1 MKNKKQKGCN
11 LYTGVVPESGYQY
24 WIKCFVK
31 SFKNYI
37 DYDNLKDNLWLLI
50 VLSRKGPLLIE
61 LIQSEIEKVFDDNYN
76 VLVVTEI
83 ALPFLSESLK
93 EDRKILM
100 IDDALYYGTTAKSV
114 ANEIIEFRN
123 YFNHID
129 DKIYKIDTLTV
140 VKSNNIVKNIN
151 DSINIYTPTEIS
163 MSQSHFFIEQLVDS
177 FSKLHKQFEVEFP
190 IIEYKVGNDV
200 ESIEDTLIG
209 NFTKTPKDLFVYK
222 VKNGDQTS
230 VNIVFPRKSNNSLFR
245 KIRMLLDQTN
255 HVLRIMPI
263 VTEVVPSNLNYYD
276 MMFDT
281 DDERLKTLWGK
292 IYEHIGEIKISSDLI
307 RNRQEKSLVALSN
320 YIMSLY
326 FYKEHKHVIEK
337 VLQKSLNFEN
347 QGELNKL
354 DLKYIVGK
362 QELVDSI
369 FDFYIYL
376 RDNRVETPQLNI
388 IERRN
393 FVPYQVFENKKGAFT
408 ASDIEHM
415 EYKNA
420 LMLDKCKNVYE
431 MLSVLFFNQDYIL
444 EKRSR
449 YEYNPTADRLK
460 FGYTF
465 DALFEI
471 VKQYSK
477 RWSSEDD
484 SITMSRI
491 HRWVDERI
499 DRSSIVPQYIKD
511 DKLNSWVRVFR
522 PGENEDIQLS
532 HITRFVLF
540 VFQSIPDYMRYEW
553 IKRSVFEHLLVVAY
567 EKIYIEKIYIEKKYI
582 EKKIIN
588 SELMEVI
595 LCDEGNNNKYL
606 CIYYFEEEQTC
617 KRKVIDYLIDM
628 FVLEPLTIKSG
639 DSEVMLRIS
648 PRMYDG
654 DLMLGTTL
662 STKDMTMISDEIKV
676 KWNNMNV

>member
-1 MKNKKQKGCN
+1 MKKKQPKKCS
-11 LYTGVVPESGYQY
+11 LCTSVVPEDEYRY
-24 WIKCFVK
+24 WIKCFID
-31 SFKNYI
+31 SFKKYI
-37 DYDNLKDNLWLLI
+37 DYDNLKDHLWILV
-50 VLSRKGPLLIE
+50 VLSRKGPLLVE
-61 LIQSEIEKVFDDNYN
+61 LIQCEIEKVFDDKYN
-76 VLVVTEI
+76 VHVVTEI
-83 ALPFLSESLK
+83 ALPFLSEILK
-93 EDRKILM
+93 PNSKILM

-123 YFNHID
+123 CFNHID

-163 MSQSHFFIEQLVDS
+163 ISQSHYFIEELVDD
-177 FSKLHKQFEVEFP
+177 FSSLQKQFEVEFP
-190 IIEYKVGNDV
+190 IIEYKVGNLV
-200 ESIEDTLIG
+200 KSIEDILVG
-209 NFTKTPKDLFVYK
+209 DFTKTYKDIYVYK
-222 VKNGDQTS
+222 VINAAQTS
-230 VNIVFPRKSNNSLFR
+230 VNIVFPQKKNNSLFR

-263 VTEVVPSNLNYYD
+263 VTEIIPSNLNYYD
-276 MMFDT
+276 MMFYT
-281 DDERLKTLWGK
+281 DDERLKILWGQ
-292 IYEHIGEIKISSDLI
+292 IYEHIGAFRASSDLM

-326 FYKEHKHVIEK
+326 FYKEHKHVIEE

-393 FVPYQVFENKKGAFT
+393 FVPYQVFENEKGAFS

-431 MLSVLFFNQDYIL
+431 ILSVLFFNQDYIL

-449 YEYNPTADRLK
+449 YEYNPTAERLK

-471 VKQYSK
+471 VRQYD
-477 RWSSEDD
+477 RGGSSEDD
-484 SITMSRI
+484 SIKMSRI

-522 PGENEDIQLS
+522 PGENEDVQLS

-553 IKRSVFEHLLVVAY
+553 IKRSVFEYLLVVAY
-567 EKIYIEKIYIEKKYI
+567 EKIYMDE
-582 EKKIIN
+582 KIIN

-654 DLMLGTTL
+654 DLMFGTTFSQQRMKEIAYVVSKEWEGL
-662 STKDMTMISDEIKV
+662 ETCQRNVKDYE
-676 KWNNMNV
+676 

>member
-11 LYTGVVPESGYQY
+11 LYTGVVPESGYRY

-31 SFKNYI
+31 SFKKYI
-37 DYDNLKDNLWLLI
+37 DYDNLQDHLWILI

-61 LIQSEIEKVFDDNYN
+61 LIQSEIEKVFDNKYN
-76 VLVVTEI
+76 VHVVTEI
-83 ALPFLSESLK
+83 ALPFLSEILK
-93 EDRKILM
+93 PNSKILM

-114 ANEIIEFRN
+114 ANEIIEFNN
-123 YFNHID
+123 YFN
-129 DKIYKIDTLTV
+129 KIKEKYKIDTLTV
-140 VKSNNIVKNIN
+140 VKSDSMVKDINEFVNIH
-151 DSINIYTPTEIS
+151 TPTEIS
-163 MSQSHFFIEQLVDS
+163 MSQSHYFIEELVDD
-177 FSKLHKQFEVEFP
+177 FSSLQKQFEVEFP
-190 IIEYKVGNDV
+190 IIEYKVGNLV
-200 ESIEDTLIG
+200 KSIEDILVG
-209 NFTKTPKDLFVYK
+209 DFTKTYKDIYVYK
-222 VKNGDQTS
+222 VKNAAQTS
-230 VNIVFPRKSNNSLFR
+230 VNIVFPQKKNNSLFR

-263 VTEVVPSNLNYYD
+263 VTEIIPSNLNYYD

-281 DDERLKTLWGK
+281 DDAKLKTLWAQ

-307 RNRQEKSLVALSN
+307 RNRQEKSLVVLSN

-326 FYKEHKHVIEK
+326 FYKEHKHVIED
-337 VLQKSLNFEN
+337 VLQRSFKFEN

-376 RDNRVETPQLNI
+376 RDNKVVIPQLNI
-388 IERRN
+388 IEQKN
-393 FVPYQVFENKKGAFT
+393 FVPYQVFENKEVAFA

-449 YEYNPTADRLK
+449 YEYNPTAERLK

-471 VKQYSK
+471 VKQYDKGNSLEEENVK
-477 RWSSEDD
+477 
-484 SITMSRI
+484 MSRI

-522 PGENEDIQLS
+522 PGENEDVQLS

-553 IKRSVFEHLLVVAY
+553 IKRSFFEHLLVVAY
-567 EKIYIEKIYIEKKYI
+567 EIIYE

-588 SELMEVI
+588 SDLMEVI
-595 LCDEGNNNKYL
+595 INSADNKNYYL
-606 CIYYFEEEQTC
+606 CINYKEEQIS

-628 FVLEPLTIKSG
+628 FVLEPLNINS
-639 DSEVMLRIS
+639 DESEVMLRIS

-662 STKDMTMISDEIKV
+662 SAKDMKVISELIKNEWE
-676 KWNNMNV
+676 KINV